1 MKLSRLIMISALGA
15 VSAIAA
21 GAQTTVTWS
30 TGGNVKGSD
39 GKAAYVQRFTV
50 TGDLDFDRLAFN
62 QFARRMKTLNPAD
75 TLIEIVPGY
84 YCIASPRF
92 KTATDSVTVEIE
104 TYGSLRSICYT
115 PDGVHIVKNGVPAP
129 VAFTRSD
136 ITATPSL
143 WVSLWGEDVM
153 PYGDAIF
160 DRNEEL
166 AAGGDV
172 ACSFYDVI
180 PSYKNVRMTRE
191 MPFEVK
197 DIKFNTV
204 ERGRKG
210 YWQAVINNGTVTVEC
225 AEADIPMARRRLE
238 AAGVVKGAVVPGAVI
253 EDWPDFPY
261 RGLMIDIS
269 RNYQTP
275 AELARVLR
283 LMGRYGLNVLHFHF
297 ADDEAWRLEI
307 PGMPEL
313 TEVGSRRGYTLDE
326 ADYMAQIF
334 AGNGN
339 PDTEQGTA
347 NGYYT
352 RDEFIELLKLADSLG
367 IAVLPEVE
375 SPGHAR
381 AAIKAMEHRLKKTGD
396 DTYRLIDPAD
406 TSVYTSAQSFHDNV
420 MNPAIPGP
428 VRFMTHVARE
438 LQKMY
443 KDAGVAMPGLHIG
456 GDEVAKGAWKGSP
469 IALAYMAERGITD
482 ERQLH
487 WIFVN
492 ELLAELNNLGIP
504 VSGWQEIA
512 VGHDEDYN
520 NAVRPHVYSVDCWST
535 LGEQNSV
542 TAQSARA
549 GYPTV
554 LSNVEHFY
562 LDMCYSPHPYERG
575 LSWGGYVDEFDALHG
590 YPRQLCAVEPEAFEN
605 VIGVSGQLFAETI
618 RSAEGLED
626 LLLPKMTGLAERGWN
641 CDSTYTD
648 PQFNAVLYRRE
659 LPLWQAE
666 GYSYHVRQPG
676 IKVVDGKVA
685 MNHAFPPSAAC
696 EIRYTVDGSNP
707 VETSS
712 LYTGPIDIPASGEV
726 RAVAFVGGKP
736 SVTTILYIDKN

>member
-1 MKLSRLIMISALGA
+1 MKLSCFIMISALGA
-15 VSAIAA
+15 VTAVSAA
-21 GAQTTVTWS
+21 AQTTVTWS
-30 TGGNVKGSD
+30 TGGNVTGSD
-39 GKAAYVQRFTV
+39 GKPAYVQRFTV

-62 QFARRMKTLNPAD
+62 QFARRMKTVNPAD

-92 KTATDSVTVEIE
+92 KAAGDSVTVEIE

-115 PDGVHIVKNGVPAP
+115 PDGVHIVKNGVAAPAE
-129 VAFTRSD
+129 FIRED
-136 ITATPSL
+136 ITATPSM
-143 WVSLWGEDVM
+143 WVSPWGEDVM
-153 PYGDAIF
+153 PYGDKIY

-166 AAGGDV
+166 MAGGN
-172 ACSFYDVI
+172 ASIGFYDVI
-180 PSYKNVRMTRE
+180 PSYKSVDMMSEPPAKVRQFVFK
-191 MPFEVK
+191 PFETAG
-197 DIKFNTV
+197 N
-204 ERGRKG
+204 GR
-210 YWQAVINNGTVTVEC
+210 WQAVINNGQVMIQC
-225 AEADIPMARRRLE
+225 AKADLPLALRRLA
-238 AAGVVKGAVVPGAVI
+238 AAGVATGAVVPGAVI

-275 AELARVLR
+275 AELERVLR

-313 TEVGSRRGYTLDE
+313 TEVGARRGYTLDE

-334 AGNGN
+334 AGNGDPN
-339 PDTEQGTA
+339 TGEGTA

-352 RDEFIELLKLADSLG
+352 RDEFIKLLKLADSLG

-381 AAIKAMEHRLKKTGD
+381 AAIKAMERRLRLTGD

-443 KDAGVAMPGLHIG
+443 NEAGVAMPGLHIG
-456 GDEVAKGAWKGSP
+456 GDEVAKGAWTGSP
-469 IALAYMAERGITD
+469 IAQAYMAERGITD

-492 ELLAELNNLGIP
+492 ELLAELNALGIP

-512 VGHDEDYN
+512 VGHDDEYN
-520 NAVRPHVYSVDCWST
+520 NAVRPHIYSVDCWST

-590 YPRQLCAVEPEAFEN
+590 YPRELCAVEPEAFEN

-618 RSAEGLED
+618 RSAQGFED
-626 LLLPKMTGLAERGWN
+626 LLLPKMLGLAERGWN

-648 PQFNAVLYRRE
+648 PQFNAVIYQRE
-659 LPLWQAE
+659 LPLWQAD

-685 MNHAFPPSAAC
+685 MNHAFPASAAC
-696 EIRYTVDGSNP
+696 EIRYTIDGTTP
-707 VETSS
+707 VKSS
-712 LYTGPIDIPASGEV
+712 PLYTRPIDIPASGEV

-736 SVTTILYIDKN
+736 SVATILYTDKK

>member
-15 VSAIAA
+15 AA
-21 GAQTTVTWS
+21 SVQVPAQTSVNWS
-30 TGGNVKGSD
+30 TGGNTTGSD
-39 GKAAYVQRFTV
+39 GKPAYVQRFTV

-62 QFARRMKTLNPAD
+62 QFARRMKTVNPAD

-92 KTATDSVTVEIE
+92 RAGADSVTVEIE
-104 TYGSLRSICYT
+104 TYGYLRSICYT
-115 PDGVHIVKNGVPAP
+115 PDGVHVVKNGVPVP
-129 VAFTRSD
+129 VSFTRSD
-136 ITATPSL
+136 ITATPSM
-143 WVSLWGEDVM
+143 WVAPWGEDVM
-153 PYGDAIF
+153 PYGDVIY
-160 DRNEEL
+160 DRNAEL
-166 AAGGDV
+166 AADGAAV
-172 ACSFYDVI
+172 CSFYDVI
-180 PSYKNVRMTRE
+180 PSYKSVRMTRE

-197 DIKFNTV
+197 EIIFKPV
-204 ERGRKG
+204 EGGRKG
-210 YWQAVINNGTVTVEC
+210 YWQAVVNNGTVTVEC
-225 AEADIPMARRRLE
+225 AEADIPLAQRRLE

-275 AELARVLR
+275 AELERVLR

-313 TEVGSRRGYTLDE
+313 TEVGGRRGYTLDE
-326 ADYMAQIF
+326 ADFMAQIF
-334 AGNGN
+334 AGNGDPN
-339 PDTEQGTA
+339 TPQGTA
-347 NGYYT
+347 NGFYT
-352 RDEFIELLKLADSLG
+352 RDEFIRLLQIADSLG

-381 AAIKAMEHRLKKTGD
+381 AAIKAMEHRLRETGD

-443 KDAGVAMPGLHIG
+443 NEAGVAMPGLHIG

-469 IALAYMAERGITD
+469 IAQAYMNERGITD

-492 ELLAELNNLGIP
+492 ELLAELNALGIP

-512 VGHDEDYN
+512 VGHDDEYN
-520 NAVRPHVYSVDCWST
+520 NAVRPHVFSVDCWST

-590 YPRQLCAVEPEAFEN
+590 YPRELCAVEPEAFEN

-618 RSAEGLED
+618 RSAEGFED
-626 LLLPKMTGLAERGWN
+626 LLLPKMTGLAERAWN

-648 PQFNAVLYRRE
+648 PGFNAVLYSRE
-659 LPLWQAE
+659 LPLWQAG

-696 EIRYTVDGSNP
+696 EIRYTVDGSLP
-707 VETSS
+707 VETSP

-736 SVTTILYIDKN
+736 SVATILYTAEK